1 MTAWPWGNY
10 EHQETAT
17 RAWCFGCNEW
27 CYEPEDD
34 SEDEYWALCLCCRE
48 PLYVLRIA
56 ELEAFTKA
64 VCAEYEEYPDDPSQP
79 FAGYDQV
86 VEWIKQSRRDERGY
100 AELVTCPMCDA
111 GYPPHTCMTYLDM
124 VKAVRKDR
132 VRIAELEAELAK
144 FKPCDGECLPYHDCG
159 CWSDHHKEQVYHKE
173 NNHE

>member
-56 ELEAFTKA
+56 ELET
-64 VCAEYEEYPDDPSQP
+64 
-79 FAGYDQV
+79 
-86 VEWIKQSRRDERGY
+86 
-100 AELVTCPMCDA
+100 
-111 GYPPHTCMTYLDM
+111 
-124 VKAVRKDR
+124 
-132 VRIAELEAELAK
+132 ELAR
-144 FKPCDGECLPYHDCG
+144 FRPCETQ
-159 CWSDHHKEQVYHKE
+159 DHIHSTYTGFSVVTRGRKVYHKE
-173 NNHE
+173 AE

>member
-56 ELEAFTKA
+56 ELETELARFQP
-64 VCAEYEEYPDDPSQP
+64 CSLNEQGEPDAPPLHPAQT
-79 FAGYDQV
+79 
-86 VEWIKQSRRDERGY
+86 ERG
-100 AELVTCPMCDA
+100 
-111 GYPPHTCMTYLDM
+111 CMSF
-124 VKAVRKDR
+124 
-132 VRIAELEAELAK
+132 EH
-144 FKPCDGECLPYHDCG
+144 DGSQNSAWYCEIHG
-159 CWSDHHKEQVYHKE
+159 ASVYHKE
-173 NNHE
+173 GE